1 MGGFSW
7 VLEKARV
14 KVNLEGYNGS
24 LLRSSWVRL
33 PNDGGRGRDA
43 RDCSTGFCL
52 KGLVCVANWS
62 LFGGCQAFSTCV
74 VCLRMSFFWC
84 GICVA
89 PPLFLL
95 QDICRVEY
103 PLPHPQ
109 TTRFVKIHFFHIL
122 VVSHPSRRPVLSFIS
137 IDLSWDSFSCNCF
150 PAGWAPVFSSF
161 GARAIR
167 ETWSSSQS
175 KQSCTR

>member
-74 VCLRMSFFWC
+74 VCLRMSFFLVWYLRC
-84 GICVA
+84 SSPLSSSRHLSSRIS
-89 PPLFLL
+89 PPSPPDNEVCEDSFL
-95 QDICRVEY
+95 
-103 PLPHPQ
+103 
-109 TTRFVKIHFFHIL
+109 
-122 VVSHPSRRPVLSFIS
+122 SHP
-137 IDLSWDSFSCNCF
+137 C
-150 PAGWAPVFSSF
+150 GFSSF
-161 GARAIR
+161 PS
-167 ETWSSSQS
+167 TCSFFHFN
-175 KQSCTR
+175 